1 MLRKQHDLSELELS
15 FQLLIANNNPLCTNC
30 HTSGHNKAMSSF
42 ALCVSASIGKDIKRH
57 HEEEKHYKAVQSDL
71 KIAKSKLKKLE
82 KDIVNKK
89 KGLASSLNTYA
100 VKIQADLINSNQTK
114 YFRET
119 TTGDIVFQ
127 WLIVNTDV
135 RKLERIC
142 HGKVPPKSQIQ
153 ELLMEYDEN
162 FPVTQ
167 EHTKTDCPIN
177 SVKQLW
183 ERKGI
188 CFPGK
193 DVLPNRG
200 ESTTRTGGHVIYEI
214 PTSTP

>member
-1 MLRKQHDLSELELS
+1 M
-15 FQLLIANNNPLCTNC
+15 
-30 HTSGHNKAMSSF
+30 
-42 ALCVSASIGKDIKRH
+42 
-57 HEEEKHYKAVQSDL
+57 
-71 KIAKSKLKKLE
+71 
-82 KDIVNKK
+82 
-89 KGLASSLNTYA
+89 
-100 VKIQADLINSNQTK
+100 KIQADLINSNQTK

-127 WLIVNTDV
+127 WLIVNTDI

-162 FPVTQ
+162 FSVTQ

-200 ESTTRTGGHVIYEI
+200 GSTTRTGGHVIYEI
-214 PTSTP
+214 PTCTRITSRPSVPRCDSPLSFDDPKLWRKKRRHLEKGSNESFKTCPVPVSMQDGDQD

>member
-1 MLRKQHDLSELELS
+1 M
-15 FQLLIANNNPLCTNC
+15 
-30 HTSGHNKAMSSF
+30 
-42 ALCVSASIGKDIKRH
+42 
-57 HEEEKHYKAVQSDL
+57 
-71 KIAKSKLKKLE
+71 
-82 KDIVNKK
+82 
-89 KGLASSLNTYA
+89 ASSLNTYA

-127 WLIVNTDV
+127 WLIVNTDI

-162 FPVTQ
+162 FSVTQ

-200 ESTTRTGGHVIYEI
+200 GSTTRTGGHVIYEI
-214 PTSTP
+214 PTSTPITSRPSVPRCDSPLSFDDPKLWRKKRRHLEKGSNESFKTCPVPVSMQDGDQD